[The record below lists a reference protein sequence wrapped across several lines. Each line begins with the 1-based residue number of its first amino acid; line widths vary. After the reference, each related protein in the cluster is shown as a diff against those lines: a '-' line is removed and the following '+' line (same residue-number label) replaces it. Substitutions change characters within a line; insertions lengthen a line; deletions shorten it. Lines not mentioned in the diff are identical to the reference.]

1 MCLELAL
8 LLEVPAADSLC
19 MHFEARIYWFSFS
32 HPLQL
37 AWLAHPFTC
46 FSPSLSLPSLCFLK
60 PLTGAGDL
68 VQSTDASPNLISH
81 SVIWNMT
88 ECLLLLAFRVLGNQ
102 YANFSPSFQIILE
115 NESCE
120 KTQAAGGM
128 APRDKGP
135 RYQDFRVPSP
145 AVLMARILKCICK

>member
-1 MCLELAL
+1 
-8 LLEVPAADSLC
+8 
-19 MHFEARIYWFSFS
+19 
-32 HPLQL
+32 
-37 AWLAHPFTC
+37 
-46 FSPSLSLPSLCFLK
+46 
-60 PLTGAGDL
+60 
-68 VQSTDASPNLISH
+68 
-81 SVIWNMT
+81 MT

-135 RYQDFRVPSP
+135 RYQDYRVPP
-145 AVLMARILKCICK
+145 PTVLMARILKCICKLTVWNFDHFTFLPLKVLPLAMRIPSSPHASLSIRKRDNS